1 MMYNKSVATS
11 KEVLLFTHHSER
23 GQALIIIAL
32 ALVGLVGMVALAV
45 DGGNVFLD
53 RRTAQNAAD
62 SAALASALSR
72 IQGGQDWVGAAI
84 ASAAENGYNNDG
96 VTNIVQVYSPP
107 KDGPHAGNLEYLQV
121 IITSHVDTYFAGI
134 VGRDRIT
141 NIVNAVAR
149 TKLPEIVELLKGSAI
164 VSLAPTSDC
173 NNNKSFWVHGEATL
187 AITGGGVFVNS
198 NNRDCALYQNGNG
211 SIRISDGFPI
221 SVVGGASIQK
231 LQLFTPEVTVGSSA
245 IGYPPPFTMPK
256 FGCGKTAEVS
266 EDGTSMSAGN
276 WDDVFPPEGVT
287 HLGAGVY
294 CLNDDF
300 IINGNLTGNNVVF
313 KVEHGE
319 VRFSKSADII
329 LNAPNS
335 GNNAGL
341 LIYLPMDNRSKVV
354 LNGGTG
360 SSIKGTILAPAS
372 PILIKGMESPTGFH
386 SQIIGYTVEADGNSN
401 VVIVYNDEQNYD
413 SMTQPEIQLSQ

>member
-1 MMYNKSVATS
+1 MMYNKSAYTS
-11 KEVLLFTHHSER
+11 KEVLLFTHRSDR
-23 GQALIIIAL
+23 GQALVIIAL
-32 ALVGLVGMVALAV
+32 ALVGIVGMVALVV

-53 RRTAQNAAD
+53 RRSAQNAAD

-84 ASAAENGYNNDG
+84 ASAAQNGYNNDG

-107 KDGPHAGNLEYLQV
+107 KDGPNAGDLEYLQV
-121 IITSHVDTYFAGI
+121 IITSHVDTYFAGV

-141 NIVNAVAR
+141 NVVDAVAR
-149 TKLPEIVELLKGSAI
+149 TKLPEITQLLKGNAV

-173 NNNKSFWVHGEATL
+173 NNQKSFWVHGEATL
-187 AITGGGVFVNS
+187 DIRGGGVFVNS
-198 NNRDCALYQNGNG
+198 NHPTCALFQNGSG
-211 SIRISDGFPI
+211 SIRISDNYPI
-221 SVVGGASIQK
+221 SVVGGTSIQK
-231 LQLFTPEVTVGSSA
+231 PQLFTPQVTVGA
-245 IGYPPPFTMPK
+245 GPIPYPPPFIMPK
-256 FGCGKTAEVS
+256 FGCAKTAEIS

-276 WDDVFPPEGVT
+276 WDEAFPPEGVT
-287 HLGAGVY
+287 QLGAGTY
-294 CLNDDF
+294 CLNDGF
-300 IINGNLTGNNVVF
+300 TVNGNLSGTNVIF

-319 VRFSKSADII
+319 VRFSKTADIK
-329 LNAPNS
+329 LSAPGS

-341 LIYLPMDNRSKVV
+341 LIYLPMDNKSKVV
-354 LNGGTG
+354 LNGGPD

-372 PILIKGMESPTGFH
+372 LILIKGMESQTGFH

-413 SMTQPEIQLSQ
+413 AMTMPELQLSE